1 MARFSR
7 CHICGATNFKKS
19 RICRRC
25 DATLELNKSRSL
37 TLSFIYL
44 ISGMIFYIPANIYPV
59 LATSKFSTTIGS
71 TIFGGMLELW
81 HDGEYPV
88 AIIIFLA
95 SIMIPIIKFV
105 ILIYLLIS
113 IKYKLYKNKEDK
125 VRLYRLIEYSGPWS
139 LIDVFVVIILAGL
152 IHFKSVSIIPGV
164 GATSF
169 AIMVFFTILS
179 AMSLDVRLLGEDLDD
194 R

>member
-1 MARFSR
+1 MSKSYKR
-7 CHICGATNFKKS
+7 CHKCGATNYKENH
-19 RICRRC
+19 ICRRC
-25 DATLELNKSRSL
+25 DTFLGVDKKKSLSL
-37 TLSFIYL
+37 SIAFL
-44 ISGMIFYIPANIYPV
+44 ISGLIFYIPANIYPV
-59 LATSKFSTTIGS
+59 LQTSKFASMEGS

-81 HDGEYPV
+81 HEGEYPV

-105 ILIYLLIS
+105 ILIYLIIS
-113 IKYKLYKNKEDK
+113 IKFKLYKNKKDK
-125 VRLYRLIEYSGPWS
+125 IRLYHLIEYSGPWS
-139 LIDVFVVIILAGL
+139 LIDVFVVVILAGL
-152 IHFKSVSIIPGV
+152 IHFKSVSIIPGI

-179 AMSLDVRLLGEDLDD
+179 AMSLDIRLLGENND

>member
-1 MARFSR
+1 MHKYKR
-7 CHICGATNFKKS
+7 CHTCGATNYKESK
-19 RICRRC
+19 ICRRC
-25 DATLELNKSRSL
+25 DAVLELNKKRSL
-37 TLSFIYL
+37 TLSFVFL
-44 ISGMIFYIPANIYPV
+44 ISGFIFYIPANIYPV
-59 LATSKFSTTIGS
+59 LATSKFSSTVGS

-95 SIMIPIIKFV
+95 SIMIPIIKFF
-105 ILIYLLIS
+105 ILIYLIIS
-113 IKYKLYKNKEDK
+113 IKFKLYKNKEDK
-125 VRLYRLIEYSGPWS
+125 IRLYHLIEFSGPWS

-152 IHFKSVSIIPGV
+152 IHFKNVSIIPGI

-179 AMSLDVRLLGEDLDD
+179 ALSLDVRLLGEESD

>member
-1 MARFSR
+1 MSNSYQR
-7 CHICGATNFKKS
+7 CHKCRAVNYKKDL
-19 RICRRC
+19 ICRRC
-25 DATLELNKSRSL
+25 DAVLKLDKKRSL
-37 TLSFIYL
+37 SYSFAFW
-44 ISGMIFYIPANIYPV
+44 ISGLIFYIPANIYPV
-59 LATSKFSTTIGS
+59 LKTSKFASINGS

-81 HDGEYPV
+81 HSGEYPV

-105 ILIYLLIS
+105 ILIYLIIS
-113 IKYKLYKNKEDK
+113 IKFKLYKNKRDK
-125 VRLYRLIEYSGPWS
+125 IRLYHLIEYSGPWS
-139 LIDVFVVIILAGL
+139 LIDVFVVVILAGL
-152 IHFKSVSIIPGV
+152 IHFKSVSIIPGI

-194 R
+194 

>member
-1 MARFSR
+1 MLKYKR
-7 CHICGATNFKKS
+7 CHTCGATNLSDSK
-19 RICRRC
+19 ICRRC
-25 DATLELNKSRSL
+25 DAKLTVERKKSL
-37 TLSFIYL
+37 TLSFIFL
-44 ISGMIFYIPANIYPV
+44 ISGLIFYIPANIYPV
-59 LATSKFSTTIGS
+59 LATSKFSNTIGS
-71 TIFGGMLELW
+71 TIFGGMIELW
-81 HDGEYPV
+81 HNGEYPV

-95 SIMIPIIKFV
+95 SIMIPILKFI

-113 IKYKLYKNKEDK
+113 IKYRLYKNKEDK
-125 VRLYRLIEYSGPWS
+125 VRLYYLIEYSGPWS

-169 AIMVFFTILS
+169 AVMVFFTVLS
-179 AMSLDVRLLGEDLDD
+179 AMSLDVRLLGEKSD